1 MVMDE
6 RRSARGSLPYMLV
19 RPYIGMLKNL
29 FSKLKRK
36 QEVISVDTN
45 APKESEENLEKKE
58 K

>member
-1 MVMDE
+1 VVLDGQK
-6 RRSARGSLPYMLV
+6 SARGSLPYMLV
-19 RPYIGMLKNL
+19 RPYIGMLKNP

-36 QEVISVDTN
+36 QEVMSVDTN